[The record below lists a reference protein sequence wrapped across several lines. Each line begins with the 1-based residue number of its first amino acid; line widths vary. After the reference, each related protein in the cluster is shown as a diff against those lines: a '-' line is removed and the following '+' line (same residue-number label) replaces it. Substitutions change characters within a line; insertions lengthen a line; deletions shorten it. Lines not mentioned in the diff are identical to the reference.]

1 MNIIIIVTSFVLIL
15 AGIVGSVVA
24 FLPGP
29 PLALAGIFLY
39 AFFTHFQ
46 TIGWLPLAI
55 FGLLTIVEEVLSFFA
70 PALGAKGY
78 KATRWGF
85 IGSMIGGFLGIF
97 IFPPLGIIIGPF
109 LGAFIG
115 EYLKIQNTDIAL
127 KVAWGSFIGFLIG
140 SLVRVALAIS
150 MLVYLVYIL
159 VKQ

>member
-1 MNIIIIVTSFVLIL
+1 MHIFITVCAFILIL
-15 AGIVGSVVA
+15 AGIVGSIIA

-46 TIGWLPLAI
+46 SIGWLPLVI
-55 FGLLTIVEEVLSFFA
+55 FSLLTIVEEVLSFFA

-78 KATRWGF
+78 KASKWGF
-85 IGSMIGGFLGIF
+85 IGSMVGGFLGIF

-115 EYLKIQNTDIAL
+115 EYLKIQNTDVAL
-127 KVAWGSFIGFLIG
+127 KVAWGSFVGFVVG
-140 SLVRVALAIS
+140 SLVRLALAIS
-150 MLVYLVYIL
+150 MLVYFIYIL
-159 VKQ
+159 IK